1 MTKVTTRKISK
12 NEEEK
17 LYEELIQKDIDTLRR
32 EKSNNIKKHN
42 ILDILNNVGTILIGV
57 YLHYGEVP
65 EETMFE
71 RTIAVRSK
79 LRKEKIAEI
88 EKEEKNINNLL
99 FKEYLTNYQSPSDMY
114 KKLRETQGT
123 QNENRVYLIKKVLD
137 KIKKN

>member
-65 EETMFE
+65 KETMFE
-71 RTIAVRSK
+71 RTIVVRSK

-88 EKEEKNINNLL
+88 EKEEKNISNLL

>member
-65 EETMFE
+65 KETMFE

-114 KKLRETQGT
+114 KKLHETQGT